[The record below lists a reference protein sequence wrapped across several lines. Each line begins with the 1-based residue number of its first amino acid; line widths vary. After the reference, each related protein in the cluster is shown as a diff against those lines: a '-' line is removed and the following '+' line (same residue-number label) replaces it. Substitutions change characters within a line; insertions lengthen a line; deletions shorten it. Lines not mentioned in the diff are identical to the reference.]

1 MIVMRTNVIMNA
13 LLTRGID
20 YGTPAT
26 SVIRA
31 AASDLPVKAVA
42 VLTGRPD
49 YFLAAKKELKS
60 LKDLKGKR
68 IAIGTFGAAA
78 DIALRVV
85 LRQDGL
91 DPERDVIR
99 LQMGGG
105 DSRFPALVGGTV
117 DVTILNFPFN
127 LQAEKLGFNVLL
139 WLGERL
145 EMPLS
150 GVGVRDE
157 TIQKNPGQV
166 FGTIRAF
173 YRAVVFA
180 KANPEET
187 IQAFMDWTRVDT
199 MNSRPL
205 SIPVILGTARKGRMS
220 AHAARFMLG
229 QIEKRDGIRT
239 ELIDISKLPM
249 PVDDAGEGIKDPAFS
264 EKMALA
270 DALVIVTPE
279 YNHSFPGL
287 LKHILDSCL
296 KEYIHKAAGIVGV
309 SAGPFGGVRVIQD
322 LLPVIR
328 ELGLVN
334 IFWDVNVGNIA
345 KVFDESG
352 ILVDQAFIAR
362 ADKFLNELIWMAKT
376 LRHGRD
382 NMTLE
387 S

>member
-1 MIVMRTNVIMNA
+1 MKTTHILSLWMSAVVILGSSISPALSAESTALHEIKIGYTSTSTSVFPIEFARRKGFLREEGLNVVMIVMRTNVIMNA

-49 YFLAAKKELKS
+49 YFLAARKEFKS
-60 LKDLKGKR
+60 LKDLEGKR

-105 DSRFPALVGGTV
+105 DSRFAALVGGTV
-117 DVTILNFPFN
+117 DPTILNFPFN

-166 FGTIRAF
+166 FGLIRAI

-187 IQAFMDWTRVDT
+187 IQAFMDWTKVDRELAVK
-199 MNSRPL
+199 SYE
-205 SIPVILGTARKGRMS
+205 LGTKS
-220 AHAARFMLG
+220 WP
-229 QIEKRDGIRT
+229 DN
-239 ELIDISKLPM
+239 
-249 PVDDAGEGIKDPAFS
+249 
-264 EKMALA
+264 
-270 DALVIVTPE
+270 LVI
-279 YNHSFPGL
+279 SDAA
-287 LKHILDSCL
+287 I
-296 KEYIHKAAGIVGV
+296 KAV
-309 SAGPFGGVRVIQD
+309 
-322 LLPVIR
+322 
-328 ELGLVN
+328 
-334 IFWDVNVGNIA
+334 
-345 KVFDESG
+345 
-352 ILVDQAFIAR
+352 VDQAQAELKIR
-362 ADKFLNELIWMAKT
+362 GPIPLDKV
-376 LRHGRD
+376 RD
-382 NMTLE
+382 WSFAEKATRK
-387 S
+387 

>member
-1 MIVMRTNVIMNA
+1 MKTTKILQLWISMTVILGCSTGPTLASESIALQEAKIGYTSTSISVFPIEFARRKGFLRDEGLNIVMIVMRTNVIMNA

-26 SVIRA
+26 SIIRA

-49 YFLAAKKELKS
+49 YFLAAKKEFKS

-105 DSRFPALVGGTV
+105 DSRFAALVGGTV
-117 DVTILNFPFN
+117 DATILNFPFN

-166 FGTIRAF
+166 LGLVRAI

-187 IQAFMDWTRVDT
+187 IQAFMNWTRVDRELAVK
-199 MNSRPL
+199 SYE
-205 SIPVILGTARKGRMS
+205 LGTKS
-220 AHAARFMLG
+220 WPDNLIISDAA
-229 QIEKRDGIRT
+229 
-239 ELIDISKLPM
+239 
-249 PVDDAGEGIKDPAFS
+249 IKA
-264 EKMALA
+264 
-270 DALVIVTPE
+270 V
-279 YNHSFPGL
+279 
-287 LKHILDSCL
+287 
-296 KEYIHKAAGIVGV
+296 
-309 SAGPFGGVRVIQD
+309 
-322 LLPVIR
+322 
-328 ELGLVN
+328 
-334 IFWDVNVGNIA
+334 
-345 KVFDESG
+345 
-352 ILVDQAFIAR
+352 VDQAQVELKLKGPIPL
-362 ADKFLNELIWMAKT
+362 DKV
-376 LRHGRD
+376 RD
-382 NMTLE
+382 WSFAEKATRK
-387 S
+387 

>member
-1 MIVMRTNVIMNA
+1 MKTTKILQLWISMTVILGCSAGPTLASESIDLQEVKIGYTSTSISVFPIEFARRKGFLRDEGLNIVMIVMRTNVIMNA

-31 AASDLPVKAVA
+31 AANDLPVKAVA

-49 YFLAAKKELKS
+49 YFLAAKKEFKS

-85 LRQDGL
+85 LRQEGL

-105 DSRFPALVGGTV
+105 DSRFAALVGGTV
-117 DVTILNFPFN
+117 DATILNFPFN

-166 FGTIRAF
+166 FGLVRAI

-180 KANPEET
+180 KSNPEET
-187 IQAFMDWTRVDT
+187 IQAFMEWTRVDRELAVK
-199 MNSRPL
+199 SYE
-205 SIPVILGTARKGRMS
+205 LGTKS
-220 AHAARFMLG
+220 WPDNLVLSDAA
-229 QIEKRDGIRT
+229 
-239 ELIDISKLPM
+239 
-249 PVDDAGEGIKDPAFS
+249 IKA
-264 EKMALA
+264 
-270 DALVIVTPE
+270 V
-279 YNHSFPGL
+279 
-287 LKHILDSCL
+287 
-296 KEYIHKAAGIVGV
+296 
-309 SAGPFGGVRVIQD
+309 
-322 LLPVIR
+322 
-328 ELGLVN
+328 
-334 IFWDVNVGNIA
+334 
-345 KVFDESG
+345 
-352 ILVDQAFIAR
+352 VDQAQAELKLKGPIPL
-362 ADKFLNELIWMAKT
+362 DKV
-376 LRHGRD
+376 RD
-382 NMTLE
+382 WSFAEKATRK
-387 S
+387 

>member
-1 MIVMRTNVIMNA
+1 MKTTKILRLWISVTVILGCSTGPTLAAESIDLQEVKIGYTSTSISVFPIEFARRKGFLRDEGLSIVMIVMRTNVIMNA

-26 SVIRA
+26 SIIRA

-49 YFLAAKKELKS
+49 YFLAAKKEFKS

-85 LRQDGL
+85 LRQEGL

-105 DSRFPALVGGTV
+105 DSRFAALVGGTV
-117 DVTILNFPFN
+117 DATILNFPFN

-166 FGTIRAF
+166 FGLVRAI

-187 IQAFMDWTRVDT
+187 IQAFMEWTRVDRELAVK
-199 MNSRPL
+199 SYE
-205 SIPVILGTARKGRMS
+205 LGTKS
-220 AHAARFMLG
+220 WPDKLVLSDAA
-229 QIEKRDGIRT
+229 
-239 ELIDISKLPM
+239 
-249 PVDDAGEGIKDPAFS
+249 IKA
-264 EKMALA
+264 
-270 DALVIVTPE
+270 V
-279 YNHSFPGL
+279 
-287 LKHILDSCL
+287 
-296 KEYIHKAAGIVGV
+296 
-309 SAGPFGGVRVIQD
+309 
-322 LLPVIR
+322 
-328 ELGLVN
+328 
-334 IFWDVNVGNIA
+334 
-345 KVFDESG
+345 
-352 ILVDQAFIAR
+352 VDQAQAELKLKGPIPL
-362 ADKFLNELIWMAKT
+362 DKV
-376 LRHGRD
+376 RD
-382 NMTLE
+382 WSFAEKVTNK
-387 S
+387 

>member
-1 MIVMRTNVIMNA
+1 MKATHILRLWISVVVILSSSTGPALSSESTALHEVKIGYTSTSTSVFPIEFARRKGFLREEGLNVVMIVMRTNVIMNA

-49 YFLAAKKELKS
+49 YFLAARKEFKS

-105 DSRFPALVGGTV
+105 DSRFAALVGGTV
-117 DVTILNFPFN
+117 DATVLNFPFN

-166 FGTIRAF
+166 FGLIRAI
-173 YRAVVFA
+173 YRSVVFA

-187 IQAFMDWTRVDT
+187 IQAFMDWTRVDRELAVK
-199 MNSRPL
+199 SYE
-205 SIPVILGTARKGRMS
+205 LGTKS
-220 AHAARFMLG
+220 WP
-229 QIEKRDGIRT
+229 DG
-239 ELIDISKLPM
+239 
-249 PVDDAGEGIKDPAFS
+249 
-264 EKMALA
+264 
-270 DALVIVTPE
+270 LVI
-279 YNHSFPGL
+279 S
-287 LKHILDSCL
+287 D
-296 KEYIHKAAGIVGV
+296 AA
-309 SAGPFGGVRVIQD
+309 
-322 LLPVIR
+322 IR
-328 ELGLVN
+328 AV
-334 IFWDVNVGNIA
+334 
-345 KVFDESG
+345 
-352 ILVDQAFIAR
+352 VDQAQAELKIR
-362 ADKFLNELIWMAKT
+362 GPIPLDKV
-376 LRHGRD
+376 RD
-382 NMTLE
+382 WSFAE
-387 S
+387 KAIRK

>member
-1 MIVMRTNVIMNA
+1 
-13 LLTRGID
+13 
-20 YGTPAT
+20 
-26 SVIRA
+26 
-31 AASDLPVKAVA
+31 LPVKAVV

-49 YFLAAKKELKS
+49 YFLAAKKEFKS

-105 DSRFPALVGGTV
+105 DLRFAALVGGTV
-117 DVTILNFPFN
+117 DATILNFPFN

-166 FGTIRAF
+166 LGLVRAI

-187 IQAFMDWTRVDT
+187 VQAFMDWTRVDRELAVK
-199 MNSRPL
+199 SYE
-205 SIPVILGTARKGRMS
+205 LGTKS
-220 AHAARFMLG
+220 WPDNLIISDAA
-229 QIEKRDGIRT
+229 
-239 ELIDISKLPM
+239 
-249 PVDDAGEGIKDPAFS
+249 IKA
-264 EKMALA
+264 
-270 DALVIVTPE
+270 V
-279 YNHSFPGL
+279 
-287 LKHILDSCL
+287 
-296 KEYIHKAAGIVGV
+296 
-309 SAGPFGGVRVIQD
+309 
-322 LLPVIR
+322 
-328 ELGLVN
+328 
-334 IFWDVNVGNIA
+334 
-345 KVFDESG
+345 
-352 ILVDQAFIAR
+352 VDQAQVELKLKGPIPL
-362 ADKFLNELIWMAKT
+362 DKV
-376 LRHGRD
+376 RD
-382 NMTLE
+382 WSFAEKATRK
-387 S
+387 

>member
-1 MIVMRTNVIMNA
+1 MKITDILRLWISAVVILGSLTGLALSAESMALHEVKIGYTSTSISVFPIEFARRKGFLRDEGLNVVMIVMRTNVIMNA

-31 AASDLPVKAVA
+31 AANDLPVKAVA

-49 YFLAAKKELKS
+49 YFLAAKKEFKS

-105 DSRFPALVGGTV
+105 DSRFAALVGGTV
-117 DVTILNFPFN
+117 DATILNFPFN

-166 FGTIRAF
+166 FGLLRAIH
-173 YRAVVFA
+173 RAVLVA

-187 IQAFMDWTRVDT
+187 VQAFMEWARVDRELAIK
-199 MNSRPL
+199 SYE
-205 SIPVILGTARKGRMS
+205 LGTKS
-220 AHAARFMLG
+220 WPDNLIISDAA
-229 QIEKRDGIRT
+229 
-239 ELIDISKLPM
+239 
-249 PVDDAGEGIKDPAFS
+249 V
-264 EKMALA
+264 
-270 DALVIVTPE
+270 
-279 YNHSFPGL
+279 
-287 LKHILDSCL
+287 
-296 KEYIHKAAGIVGV
+296 KAV
-309 SAGPFGGVRVIQD
+309 
-322 LLPVIR
+322 
-328 ELGLVN
+328 
-334 IFWDVNVGNIA
+334 
-345 KVFDESG
+345 
-352 ILVDQAFIAR
+352 VDQAQTELKIR
-362 ADKFLNELIWMAKT
+362 GPIPLDKV
-376 LRHGRD
+376 RD
-382 NMTLE
+382 WSFAEKVTRK
-387 S
+387 

>member
-1 MIVMRTNVIMNA
+1 MNTPNILRLWISAVVILGFSTGSALSVESTALHEIKIGYTSTSTSVFPIEFARRKGFLRDEGLNIVMIVMRTNIIMNA

-49 YFLAAKKELKS
+49 YFLAARKEFKS

-105 DSRFPALVGGTV
+105 DSRFAALVGGTV
-117 DVTILNFPFN
+117 DATILNFPFN

-166 FGTIRAF
+166 LGLVRAI
-173 YRAVVFA
+173 YRSVVFA

-187 IQAFMDWTRVDT
+187 IQAFMDWTRLDRELAVK
-199 MNSRPL
+199 SYE
-205 SIPVILGTARKGRMS
+205 LGTKS
-220 AHAARFMLG
+220 WPDNLV
-229 QIEKRDGIRT
+229 
-239 ELIDISKLPM
+239 LS
-249 PVDDAGEGIKDPAFS
+249 DPA
-264 EKMALA
+264 
-270 DALVIVTPE
+270 I
-279 YNHSFPGL
+279 
-287 LKHILDSCL
+287 
-296 KEYIHKAAGIVGV
+296 KAV
-309 SAGPFGGVRVIQD
+309 
-322 LLPVIR
+322 
-328 ELGLVN
+328 
-334 IFWDVNVGNIA
+334 
-345 KVFDESG
+345 
-352 ILVDQAFIAR
+352 VDQAQAELKLKGPIPL
-362 ADKFLNELIWMAKT
+362 DKV
-376 LRHGRD
+376 RD
-382 NMTLE
+382 WSFAEKATKK
-387 S
+387 

>member
-1 MIVMRTNVIMNA
+1 MKTSHILILWILAVVILGSSIGPALSAESTALHEVKIGYTSTSTSVFPIEFARRKGFLGEEGLNVVMIVMRTNVIMNA

-49 YFLAAKKELKS
+49 YFLAAKKEFRS

-78 DIALRVV
+78 DIAFRVV
-85 LRQDGL
+85 PRQDGL

-105 DSRFPALVGGTV
+105 DSRFAALVGGTV
-117 DVTILNFPFN
+117 DATILNFPFN

-166 FGTIRAF
+166 FGLIRAI
-173 YRAVVFA
+173 YRSVVFA

-187 IQAFMDWTRVDT
+187 IQAFMDWTRVDRELAVK
-199 MNSRPL
+199 SYE
-205 SIPVILGTARKGRMS
+205 LGTKS
-220 AHAARFMLG
+220 WP
-229 QIEKRDGIRT
+229 DN
-239 ELIDISKLPM
+239 
-249 PVDDAGEGIKDPAFS
+249 
-264 EKMALA
+264 
-270 DALVIVTPE
+270 LVI
-279 YNHSFPGL
+279 SDAA
-287 LKHILDSCL
+287 I
-296 KEYIHKAAGIVGV
+296 KAV
-309 SAGPFGGVRVIQD
+309 
-322 LLPVIR
+322 
-328 ELGLVN
+328 
-334 IFWDVNVGNIA
+334 
-345 KVFDESG
+345 
-352 ILVDQAFIAR
+352 VDQAQVELKIKGPIPLDKVRDWSFAEKVAR
-362 ADKFLNELIWMAKT
+362 K
-376 LRHGRD
+376 
-382 NMTLE
+382 
-387 S
+387 

>member
-1 MIVMRTNVIMNA
+1 MKTTNILRLWISAVVILGSSTGLALSAESAALHEVKIGYTSTSISVFPIEFARRKGFLRDEGLNVVMIVMRTNVIMNA

-31 AASDLPVKAVA
+31 AANDLPVKAVA

-49 YFLAAKKELKS
+49 YFLAARKEFKS

-105 DSRFPALVGGTV
+105 DSRFAALVGGTV
-117 DVTILNFPFN
+117 DATILNFPFN

-166 FGTIRAF
+166 FGLVRAI
-173 YRAVVFA
+173 YRSVVFA

-187 IQAFMDWTRVDT
+187 IQAFMDWARVDRELAVK
-199 MNSRPL
+199 SYE
-205 SIPVILGTARKGRMS
+205 LGTKS
-220 AHAARFMLG
+220 WP
-229 QIEKRDGIRT
+229 DN
-239 ELIDISKLPM
+239 
-249 PVDDAGEGIKDPAFS
+249 
-264 EKMALA
+264 
-270 DALVIVTPE
+270 LVISDAAIKAVVEQAQAELKLKGPIPLDKVRDW
-279 YNHSFPGL
+279 SFA
-287 LKHILDSCL
+287 
-296 KEYIHKAAGIVGV
+296 EKAA
-309 SAGPFGGVRVIQD
+309 
-322 LLPVIR
+322 
-328 ELGLVN
+328 
-334 IFWDVNVGNIA
+334 
-345 KVFDESG
+345 K
-352 ILVDQAFIAR
+352 
-362 ADKFLNELIWMAKT
+362 K
-376 LRHGRD
+376 
-382 NMTLE
+382 
-387 S
+387 

>member
-1 MIVMRTNVIMNA
+1 MKTTNILRLWISAVVILGSSTGLALSAESAALHEVKIGYTSTSISVFPIEFARRKGFLRDEGLNVVMIVMRTNVIMNA

-31 AASDLPVKAVA
+31 AANDLPVKAVA

-49 YFLAAKKELKS
+49 YFLAARKEFKS

-105 DSRFPALVGGTV
+105 DSRFAALVGGTV
-117 DVTILNFPFN
+117 DATILNFPFN

-166 FGTIRAF
+166 FGLVRAI
-173 YRAVVFA
+173 YRSVVFA

-187 IQAFMDWTRVDT
+187 IQAFMDWARVDRELAVK
-199 MNSRPL
+199 SYE
-205 SIPVILGTARKGRMS
+205 LGTKS
-220 AHAARFMLG
+220 WP
-229 QIEKRDGIRT
+229 DN
-239 ELIDISKLPM
+239 
-249 PVDDAGEGIKDPAFS
+249 
-264 EKMALA
+264 
-270 DALVIVTPE
+270 LVISDAAIKAVVEQAQAELKLKGPIPLDKVRDW
-279 YNHSFPGL
+279 SFA
-287 LKHILDSCL
+287 
-296 KEYIHKAAGIVGV
+296 EKAT
-309 SAGPFGGVRVIQD
+309 
-322 LLPVIR
+322 
-328 ELGLVN
+328 
-334 IFWDVNVGNIA
+334 
-345 KVFDESG
+345 K
-352 ILVDQAFIAR
+352 
-362 ADKFLNELIWMAKT
+362 K
-376 LRHGRD
+376 
-382 NMTLE
+382 
-387 S
+387 

>member
-1 MIVMRTNVIMNA
+1 MKTTNILRLWISAGVILGSSTGLALSAESAALHEVKIGYTSTSISVFPIDFARRKGFLRDEGLNVVMIVMRTNVIMNA

-31 AASDLPVKAVA
+31 AANDLPVKAVA

-49 YFLAAKKELKS
+49 YFLAARKEFKS

-105 DSRFPALVGGTV
+105 DSRFAALVGGTV
-117 DVTILNFPFN
+117 DATILNFPFN
-127 LQAEKLGFNVLL
+127 LQAEKLGFKVLL

-150 GVGVRDE
+150 GVGVRDD

-166 FGTIRAF
+166 FGLVRAI
-173 YRAVVFA
+173 YRSVVFA

-187 IQAFMDWTRVDT
+187 IQAFMDWARVDRELAVK
-199 MNSRPL
+199 SYE
-205 SIPVILGTARKGRMS
+205 LGTKS
-220 AHAARFMLG
+220 W
-229 QIEKRDGIRT
+229 
-239 ELIDISKLPM
+239 P
-249 PVDDAGEGIKDPAFS
+249 DD
-264 EKMALA
+264 
-270 DALVIVTPE
+270 LVISDAAIKAVVEQAQAELKLKGPIPLDRVRDW
-279 YNHSFPGL
+279 SFA
-287 LKHILDSCL
+287 
-296 KEYIHKAAGIVGV
+296 EKAA
-309 SAGPFGGVRVIQD
+309 
-322 LLPVIR
+322 
-328 ELGLVN
+328 N
-334 IFWDVNVGNIA
+334 
-345 KVFDESG
+345 K
-352 ILVDQAFIAR
+352 
-362 ADKFLNELIWMAKT
+362 
-376 LRHGRD
+376 
-382 NMTLE
+382 
-387 S
+387 

>member
-1 MIVMRTNVIMNA
+1 MKTTNILRLWISAVVILGSSTGLALSAESTALHEVKIGYTSTSISVFPIEFARRKGFLRDEGLNVVMIVMRTNVIMNA

-31 AASDLPVKAVA
+31 AANDLPVKAVA

-49 YFLAAKKELKS
+49 YFLAARKEFKS

-105 DSRFPALVGGTV
+105 DSRFAALVGGTV
-117 DVTILNFPFN
+117 DATILNFPFN

-166 FGTIRAF
+166 FGLVRAI
-173 YRAVVFA
+173 YRCGGFCEGQPGRDHPGLHGLGASGPRARGQELRVGD
-180 KANPEET
+180 EELAGQPGHFRCGDQSRGRAGT
-187 IQAFMDWTRVDT
+187 SGTQAQ
-199 MNSRPL
+199 
-205 SIPVILGTARKGRMS
+205 GA
-220 AHAARFMLG
+220 
-229 QIEKRDGIRT
+229 
-239 ELIDISKLPM
+239 
-249 PVDDAGEGIKDPAFS
+249 DPAGQG
-264 EKMALA
+264 A
-270 DALVIVTPE
+270 
-279 YNHSFPGL
+279 
-287 LKHILDSCL
+287 
-296 KEYIHKAAGIVGV
+296 
-309 SAGPFGGVRVIQD
+309 
-322 LLPVIR
+322 
-328 ELGLVN
+328 
-334 IFWDVNVGNIA
+334 
-345 KVFDESG
+345 
-352 ILVDQAFIAR
+352 
-362 ADKFLNELIWMAKT
+362 
-376 LRHGRD
+376 
-382 NMTLE
+382 
-387 S
+387 